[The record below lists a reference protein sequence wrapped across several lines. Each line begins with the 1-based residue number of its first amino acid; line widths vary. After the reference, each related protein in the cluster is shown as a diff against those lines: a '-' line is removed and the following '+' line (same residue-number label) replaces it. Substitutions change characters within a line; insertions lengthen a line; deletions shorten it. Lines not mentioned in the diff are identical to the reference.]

1 MLYRVFDGHCDTPV
15 ELWLQ
20 EKQLRSS
27 DLAVSLDKAAGLGGY
42 AQFFAF
48 CTAWIKTRMP
58 HTEHFFPRAGLF
70 SGTAAQKRRQ
80 DHPLPHRA
88 GGGSRH
94 AGGQVRRLSRH

>member
-48 CTAWIKTRMP
+48 CTAWIETRMP
-58 HTEHFFPRAGLF
+58 H
-70 SGTAAQKRRQ
+70 GTAAQKRRQ

>member
-1 MLYRVFDGHCDTPV
+1 MSYRVFDGHCDTPV

-48 CTAWIKTRMP
+48 CTAWIETRMP
-58 HTEHFFPRAGLF
+58 HTEHFSRALDYF
-70 SGTAAQKRRQ
+70 LEQLRKNEDRITLCRTAPEAE
-80 DHPLPHRA
+80 A
-88 GGGSRH
+88 
-94 AGGQVRRLSRH
+94 AM